1 MKERMEKYRI
11 KRKNAIPIAS
21 AIREYLRDAHL
32 TTGLNTRLIFK
43 AWDEVSGAS
52 SFTLKRFFR
61 SGKLYITLNSSVA
74 RSQLLRQK
82 DLLLDRLNDRLAK
95 DEFFSQEDCNVSWVE
110 DIILK

>member
-1 MKERMEKYRI
+1 M
-11 KRKNAIPIAS
+11 
-21 AIREYLRDAHL
+21 
-32 TTGLNTRLIFK
+32 
-43 AWDEVSGAS
+43 SGAG

-82 DLLLDRLNDRLAK
+82 DLLLDRLNDRLAR
-95 DEFFSQEDCNVSWVE
+95 DEFFTQEDCNVSWVE